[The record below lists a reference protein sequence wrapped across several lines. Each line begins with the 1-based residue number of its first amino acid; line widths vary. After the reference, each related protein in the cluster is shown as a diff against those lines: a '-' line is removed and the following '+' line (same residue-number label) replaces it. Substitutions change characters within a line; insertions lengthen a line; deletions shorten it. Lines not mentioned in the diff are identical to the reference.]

1 MIPQILGHYH
11 IMTNFDCPNNANF
24 EKPRVDVDV
33 RASTS
38 PLCQAATINPCGRAH
53 NWLLDDWPQVETTL
67 EPHDC
72 SKMEKEKAL
81 VDLWVGTSREPK
93 EWRRIADP
101 TSKSSRRLSPQQ
113 GHLLPSFEKW
123 SPYRQCKVQND
134 LLLIN
139 HKPNF
144 FKPWFIQLTEICVVI

>member
-1 MIPQILGHYH
+1 
-11 IMTNFDCPNNANF
+11 MTNFDCPNNANF

-53 NWLLDDWPQVETTL
+53 YWLLDDWPQVETTL

-81 VDLWVGTSREPK
+81 ADPRRIGASREPK
-93 EWRRIADP
+93 ERRARSDRGSVEIAP
-101 TSKSSRRLSPQQ
+101 KAVLSRR
-113 GHLLPSFEKW
+113 HLPTPLLKS
-123 SPYRQCKVQND
+123 D
-134 LLLIN
+134 LLTASA
-139 HKPNF
+139 K
-144 FKPWFIQLTEICVVI
+144 FKMICYL

>member
-81 VDLWVGTSREPK
+81 VDPPRIGASREPTK
-93 EWRRIADP
+93 RMTSPRSDRGCVEIAP
-101 TSKSSRRLSPQQ
+101 KAVLSRPATQPL
-113 GHLLPSFEKW
+113 F
-123 SPYRQCKVQND
+123 
-134 LLLIN
+134 
-139 HKPNF
+139 
-144 FKPWFIQLTEICVVI
+144 